1 MNRVELERRRR
12 ENSQSKPPLG
22 SRAKRA
28 AADTAE
34 KAQSLFGDMREYLGG
49 KPTAMELSNQFGFA
63 LEGERIKEL
72 ALRALPATAAV
83 GSVLGLG
90 NIMLGDDSFA
100 NKGMDLLGMGGGMYG
115 MAHMPYG
122 VGGTT
127 NAGRALRYTGGA
139 MAGKLGSD
147 LIQYLG
153 GGGQSTT
160 DRQILEAL
168 ENLGGGRG

>member
-1 MNRVELERRRR
+1 MMNSIRRASKAY
-12 ENSQSKPPLG
+12 NSAVTPGAEGMQEALMKLVGKAPLG
-22 SRAKRA
+22 QVANRGSGMPGQSMLVGNLDRMA
-28 AADTAE
+28 ASDE
-34 KAQSLFGDMREYLGG
+34 M
-49 KPTAMELSNQFGFA
+49 
-63 LEGERIKEL
+63 L
-72 ALRALPATAAV
+72 ALLKALPAAAV
-83 GSVLGLG
+83 VGGGLG
-90 NIMLGDDSFA
+90 ASELVTGDDSFA

-115 MAHMPYG
+115 MAHAPYG